1 LTPALPG
8 TEDLDAILA
17 RIDPRLC
24 VQCKAARGL
33 CGIDPCPLLRKV
45 KGYMPTVQLKG
56 RDLVGSSPPSLFVGR
71 YGYPNVSVGP
81 MLPPEHREAES
92 AALLDSP
99 RKWMAMGIPD
109 VVGLRSSLV
118 RTTHKVKVQDASHAA
133 GDVFSSDRIT
143 RLSQELAIAA
153 RPVDAE
159 VRLTRIPKFG
169 IPTVGEFTAPHG
181 PTVGVERALLTEN
194 ARVERP
200 VERVVQDTDLRAGEG
215 LVELYKGGTDLY
227 QLERI
232 LSAGML
238 GLDRSRKLVPTR
250 WSITAT
256 DDQLGKALIDQVRGL
271 PTLDK
276 PTLHFGERFGNR
288 FFVLLLPRVWGFD
301 SIEAWLKGNFWGRDA
316 AAIVE
321 ADWEDHD
328 GRTAYA
334 STAGGY
340 YATRLSV
347 LEHLVA
353 IGRQATAVVLREIT
367 DAYTT
372 PLGVW
377 VVRETCR
384 LAMESKP
391 LVFEDLG
398 SALRHID
405 RHALLKSWQAHAA
418 LLGRLRTQRS
428 LEDY

>member
-1 LTPALPG
+1 M
-8 TEDLDAILA
+8 EDLDAVLA

-24 VQCKAARGL
+24 VQCKAARML

-45 KGYMPTVQLKG
+45 SHHLPKVQVKG

-81 MLPPEHREAES
+81 MLPPEHREAE
-92 AALLDSP
+92 AAHLLDAP
-99 RKWMAMGIPD
+99 RKWMSMGIPD

-118 RTTHKVKVQDASHAA
+118 RTTHKVKVTGAAHAP
-133 GDVFSSDRIT
+133 GDVFSGDRIT

-153 RPVDAE
+153 RPVDTE
-159 VRLTRIPKFG
+159 VRLTKIPKFG
-169 IPTVGEFTAPHG
+169 VPTVGEFTAPHG
-181 PTVGVERALLTEN
+181 PTVGVERALLAEN

-200 VERVVQDTDLRAGEG
+200 VERIVADTDLRASEG
-215 LVELYKGGTDLY
+215 LVALYRGGTDLY

-238 GLDRSRKLVPTR
+238 GLDRTRRLVPTR

-256 DDQLGKALIDQVRGL
+256 DDQVGKALIAKVRDL

-276 PTLHFGERFGNR
+276 PTVHSGARFGNR
-288 FFVLLLPRVWGFD
+288 FHVLLLPRVWGFD
-301 SIEAWLKGNFWGRDA
+301 SIEAWLKGNFWSRDA

-321 ADWEDHD
+321 ADWEGHE

-334 STAGGY
+334 ATAGGY

-347 LEHLVA
+347 LEHLVSV
-353 IGRQATAVVLREIT
+353 GRQATAVVLREIT
-367 DAYTT
+367 DEYTT

-384 LAMESKP
+384 LALASKP
-391 LVFEDLG
+391 LVFEDVD

-405 RHALLKSWQAHAA
+405 RHALLKEWQSHAH
-418 LLGRLRTQRS
+418 LLRAVRAQRS
-428 LEDY
+428 LDAY

>member
-1 LTPALPG
+1 V
-8 TEDLDAILA
+8 EDLDAILA

-24 VQCKAARGL
+24 VQCKAARML

-45 KGYMPTVQLKG
+45 QHHLPKVQVKG
-56 RDLVGSSPPSLFVGR
+56 RDLMGSSPPSLFVGR

-81 MLPPEHREAES
+81 MLPPEHREDDS
-92 AALLDSP
+92 ARLLDAP
-99 RKWMAMGIPD
+99 RRWMSMGIPD

-118 RTTHKVKVQDASHAA
+118 RTTHKVKVQEAAHAA
-133 GDVFSSDRIT
+133 GDVFSGDRIT

-153 RPVDAE
+153 RPVDTE

-169 IPTVGEFTAPHG
+169 VPTVGEFTAPHG
-181 PTVGVERALLTEN
+181 PTVGVERARLAEN

-200 VERVVQDTDLRAGEG
+200 VERVVHDTDLRAGEA
-215 LVELYKGGTDLY
+215 LVELYSGGVDLY

-238 GLDRSRKLVPTR
+238 GLDRSRRLVPTR

-256 DDQLGKALIDQVRGL
+256 DDQLGKDLVPRVLGF
-271 PTLDK
+271 PTIDK
-276 PTLHFGERFGNR
+276 PTVQFGERFGNR
-288 FFVLLLPRVWGFD
+288 FFVLLLPRLWGFD
-301 SIEAWLKGNFWGRDA
+301 SIEAWMKGNFWSRGA
-316 AAIVE
+316 AGIVE
-321 ADWEDHD
+321 EDFEDHT
-328 GRTAYA
+328 GRTTYA
-334 STAGGY
+334 TTAGGY

-353 IGRQATAVVLREIT
+353 MRRQATAIVLREIT

-384 LAMESKP
+384 LALEQKP
-391 LVFEDLG
+391 LVFEDVG

-405 RHALLKSWQAHAA
+405 RHALCKPWQSYARLLKQV
-418 LLGRLRTQRS
+418 RTQRT
-428 LEDY
+428 LGEF